1 MKIFV
6 VELPLKR
13 NEQILRR
20 VQEVVNG
27 LLVELRRD
35 HAQVLDDGAESK
47 PDFGHVANFN
57 FGVESHHAESLC
69 RAREQNLML
78 LHKSSRFYDARSVF

>member
-57 FGVESHHAESLC
+57 FGVELYPNLVPSN
-69 RAREQNLML
+69 REKFDAASQIQPL
-78 LHKSSRFYDARSVF
+78 L